1 MALRWFEGFETH
13 RENTLILRKYAAGS
27 TFLNSLGTV
36 VGWQGRGFA
45 ADSTNGSGSGINITT
60 RPLVSS
66 VENSWIMGWAW
77 EMDDTSG
84 LSGSQT
90 TFPTVALH
98 NSIGQQLQFE
108 MVAYNENK
116 VGGAY
121 WRLQVRRGS
130 TVLAT
135 STKIFEASNWY
146 YIEVKATIRT
156 GTNGSFEMRWWTPFS
171 TTPTVDNFQGATITG
186 INTADQG
193 TDGADRARMSSISAP
208 LTSSADNVY
217 IDDWYVCDNTGASA
231 NNYLGKQV
239 IEALRPSATGSAQE
253 WDLTGSAIDLEDAW
267 NESAV
272 TVTTGEDDKRVT
284 SDVTN
289 ERSLAAFSDLTLLL
303 KGAIR
308 GLLLTTHHKMDTSGQ
323 RNFVPLLRKT
333 TGTPAE
339 VEGTQVL
346 VTGTAVTGSSEMFAQ
361 DPNTSAAWTQTN
373 LNAAEFGV
381 KTKA

>member
-1 MALRWFEGFETH
+1 MALRWLEGFETH
-13 RENTLILRKYAAGS
+13 RVATLMLRKYEAGS
-27 TFLNSLGTV
+27 TFGTVVGTV
-36 VGWQGRGFA
+36 VGWQGKGFC
-45 ADSTNGSGSGINITT
+45 ADCSNNGTGVDLTT
-60 RPLVSS
+60 RALVGS
-66 VENSWIMGWAW
+66 VQNSWIMGWAW
-77 EMDDTSG
+77 QLDDQGG
-84 LSGSQT
+84 LSNSQT
-90 TFPTVALH
+90 SFPTVALH
-98 NSIGQQLQFE
+98 NSVGQQLQFE
-108 MVAYNENK
+108 MVAYNESK

-135 STKIFEASNWY
+135 STKIFENSNWY
-146 YIEVKATIRT
+146 YIEVKATVRT

-186 INTADQG
+186 INTANQG
-193 TDGADRARMSSISAP
+193 TDGADRARMSLITAP
-208 LTSSADNVY
+208 VVSSSDQVNA
-217 IDDWYVCDNTGASA
+217 DDWYVCDSTGST
-231 NNYLGKQV
+231 NNDYLGKQV
-239 IEALRPSATGSAQE
+239 IEALQPDGNGNALE
-253 WDLTGSAIDLEDAW
+253 WDLAGSATDLEDAW
-267 NESAV
+267 AESA
-272 TVTTGEDDKRVT
+272 TVVSTPEDDRRVT

-289 ERSLAAFSDLTLLL
+289 ERALATYGPLTLNL
-303 KGAIR
+303 KNTIR

-346 VTGTAVTGSSEMFAQ
+346 VTGTAVTGSSEMFEV
-361 DPNTSAAWTQTN
+361 DPNTAAAWTQTN